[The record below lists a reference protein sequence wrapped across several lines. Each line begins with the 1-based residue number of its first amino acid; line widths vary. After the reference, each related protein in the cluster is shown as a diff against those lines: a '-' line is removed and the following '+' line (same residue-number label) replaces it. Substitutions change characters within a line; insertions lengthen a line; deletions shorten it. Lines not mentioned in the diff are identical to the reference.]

1 MIIEAE
7 SVQRDPVSAMTRVW
21 RYLGLE
27 IKPDA
32 FQWDEKS
39 TPEDWKMVSGWHGD
53 VQASTGIRQTE
64 TEADETIDG
73 RFHEAAARSPRLQM
87 LLDHHQPFYLKLK
100 AESER
105 QLSLQKI

>member
-1 MIIEAE
+1 MKPEA
-7 SVQRDPVSAMTRVW
+7 V
-21 RYLGLE
+21 
-27 IKPDA
+27 
-32 FQWDEKS
+32 QWDTNS

-64 TEADETIDG
+64 TESDETIDA
-73 RFHEAAARSPRLQM
+73 RFFEAAAGSPKLEM

-105 QLSLQKI
+105 QLSLQEF